1 MKNFLKNFFNKEID
15 ALKAENKNL
24 LCANTRLQKEL
35 SALQTANYEL
45 DTNYKNMVEEYK
57 KDHETYIAGIAEV
70 NKLKEQYENLIATMK
85 DQRKEYEKQ
94 MKVIL
99 GI

>member
-57 KDHETYIAGIAEV
+57 TDHETYIAGIAEV
-70 NKLKEQYENLIATMK
+70 NKLKEQYENLIAKMK